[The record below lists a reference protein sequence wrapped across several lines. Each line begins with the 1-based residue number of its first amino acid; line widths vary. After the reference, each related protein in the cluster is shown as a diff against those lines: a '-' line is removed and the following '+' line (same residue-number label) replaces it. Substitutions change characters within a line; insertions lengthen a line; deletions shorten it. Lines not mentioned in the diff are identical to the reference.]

1 MYVASVFYLDV
12 AHVTHICYQ
21 NMFKMF
27 QLFQSYDAI
36 SVYML
41 QVANIFFERTIRD
54 LRQFLLD
61 EEKEKT
67 KYKETTSHKPQPGS
81 KEMPKHNSKPL
92 TTPRR
97 KKKRQQSTPLDPSS
111 AKGTTN
117 QKNGESKKLLHWSE
131 NRNALPNCTG
141 RCHPSIE
148 KRLPQGV

>member
-1 MYVASVFYLDV
+1 MLPEYV
-12 AHVTHICYQ
+12 
-21 NMFKMF
+21 KM
-27 QLFQSYDAI
+27 FQSYDAI

-117 QKNGESKKLLHWSE
+117 HKKP
-131 NRNALPNCTG
+131 R
-141 RCHPSIE
+141 
-148 KRLPQGV
+148 K